1 MKNVKLAGET
11 DFANQ
16 EASEEFFFYISAKC
30 SMGESLCGRASFQ
43 VVETGLFDKHVGKQ
57 TYICK

>member
-11 DFANQ
+11 GFANQ
-16 EASEEFFFYISAKC
+16 EAAEELFYISAKC
-30 SMGESLCGRASFQ
+30 SVGERLCGRASFQ
-43 VVETGLFDKHVGKQ
+43 LDETGLFDKDVGKQ